1 MRAAAHFFSIVFHPL
16 FILTY
21 MSLLLLWTNPF
32 AFGWRHVSESS
43 TLMIIIIMTTV
54 TLPGIAVLMMKMLG
68 WVSSFTLEDQKERIG
83 PFIAAGLMYLSLYL
97 HISKADN
104 FPVALRIAVL
114 GTLIG
119 LWVCFFI
126 NNFTKVSVHA
136 AGMGGLLTMVVLI
149 KLIFG
154 YDQAQI
160 GLPGGYNLS
169 LPVNSLLY
177 ATILLTGMVC
187 TSRLILKAHVIKDVY
202 LGCFVGMLSIGI
214 AYYILY

>member
-1 MRAAAHFFSIVFHPL
+1 MKAAAHFFSIVFHPL
-16 FILTY
+16 LILTY
-21 MSLLLLWTNPF
+21 ITLLLLWTNPF
-32 AFGWRHVSESS
+32 AFGWRHVSESG

-68 WVSSFTLEDQKERIG
+68 WVSSFSLEDQKERIG
-83 PFIAAGLMYLSLYL
+83 PYIAAGIMYLSLYL

-104 FPVALRIAVL
+104 FPVSLRIAVL

-119 LWVCFFI
+119 LWSCFFI

-136 AGMGGLLTMVVLI
+136 AGMGGLMTMVVLI

-160 GLPGGYNLS
+160 GLFGGYNLS
-169 LPVNSLLY
+169 LPVDVLLY
-177 ATILLTGMVC
+177 ASIILTGIVC

-202 LGCFVGMLSIGI
+202 LGIFVGIASIGV
-214 AYYILY
+214 AYFWLY